1 LLRSRRMKGA
11 KLDRSWLVLIL
22 VVGLVLGAVW
32 MLRERG
38 APPPLS
44 LEEIRTKHIPQ
55 EGQATSYGI
64 PLSLENAQLFAD
76 WYYEIR
82 MTPAEARTLA
92 EALGTIPT
100 PCCDDTRLTRCCCE
114 EGGLI
119 CNLVR
124 SARGLGAWLVRE
136 KGFSGEKLKQAVEEW
151 LRFAHPDYYVAR
163 AIKDMG
169 QDPEVYGFSKR
180 GACYRGWCEVSLSR
194 SGCGG
199 MGLTVKVF

>member
-1 LLRSRRMKGA
+1 MKGA

-22 VVGLVLGAVW
+22 VVGLALGAVLL
-32 MLRERG
+32 LRERE
-38 APPPLS
+38 APPPLP
-44 LEEIRTKHIPQ
+44 LEKIRAQVIPS

-64 PLSLENAQLFAD
+64 PLSLGNAQRFAD

-82 MTPAEARTLA
+82 LSPTEERTLA
-92 EALGTIPT
+92 EALGAIPT

-136 KGFSGEKLKQAVEEW
+136 KGFSGEKLREAVEEW
-151 LRFAHPDYYVAR
+151 LRFVHPDYYVAR
-163 AIKDMG
+163 ALKEMG
-169 QDPEVYGFSKR
+169 QDPEIYGFPKK
-180 GACYRGWCEVSLSR
+180 GACYRGWCEVPLSR
-194 SGCGG
+194 GGCGG
-199 MGLTVKVF
+199 MGLTVKVL